1 MSKKIVQNEEEAI
14 KILREIMKTP
24 QLLSV
29 HFEFDISNIEPPTVE
44 YTIRRFAYRM
54 EGED

>member
-14 KILREIMKTP
+14 NILREIMKTP
-24 QLLSV
+24 QLFSL
-29 HFEFDISNIEPPTVE
+29 HFEFDISNVEAPQVE